1 MSLILWIHLMYT
13 MFYFLAQLACETW
26 FILIRGAIGSI
37 FRCLH
42 CFSVSTSLW
51 FLRNRETDTPV
62 KKLFKVKSKTCCC
75 LILILSCCCFYK
87 VELLFYKSQVIEI
100 LKYIRL
106 IFFYN
111 PCILD
116 AFCRDNRYTILVLLA
131 CFVGSIFRLFYL
143 LDSSQYYQFSSILI
157 LFDLWS
163 HLIFWFIVA
172 FLLLSSILNELE
184 RYCWVVFLFSS
195 SVSLIVFCFRLLK
208 ALMDN
213 VAHVQIF

>member
-1 MSLILWIHLMYT
+1 MKLFWFYNVLFIYHRNYWKHSSMNTFCCILFWLRNFKQKKVLFMSLILWIHLMYT

-143 LDSSQYYQFSSILI
+143 LDNSQFYRIDPELGKKHCRQNILQ
-157 LFDLWS
+157 
-163 HLIFWFIVA
+163 
-172 FLLLSSILNELE
+172 
-184 RYCWVVFLFSS
+184 YCL
-195 SVSLIVFCFRLLK
+195 
-208 ALMDN
+208 
-213 VAHVQIF
+213 